1 MMSCRVLFL
10 VSACLVLLPTDHAGQ
25 ALAQQSEAVAPSEPQ
40 PAAEPTSEPA
50 PQPAAE
56 PPAKSQSLPCMAEE
70 MKPGKEAKID
80 RFFPAPPEVV
90 KEALIEAMKPLEF
103 VVEKSSVS
111 DLQAQR
117 KRHFGAFVGAG
128 GEFLNVHLAPAEEDG
143 VSGTRVSA
151 ETKKTFAGRM
161 GQKNWTDAV
170 LGRLDCLLQ
179 ARR

>member
-1 MMSCRVLFL
+1 MDL
-10 VSACLVLLPTDHAGQ
+10 AGQ
-25 ALAQQSEAVAPSEPQ
+25 ALAQETEGVAPSQPQ
-40 PAAEPTSEPA
+40 PTAKPASEPAAEPRTEA
-50 PQPAAE
+50 
-56 PPAKSQSLPCMAEE
+56 LPCMTEE

-90 KEALIEAMKPLEF
+90 REALIEAMKPLEF
-103 VVEKSSVS
+103 AVEKSTES

-128 GEFLNVHLAPAEEDG
+128 GEFLNVHLAPAEENG

-151 ETKKTFAGRM
+151 ATKKTFAGRV

-179 ARR
+179 AKR